1 MTAAV
6 FPCIPEMLKSDK
18 LTLDKTLKSQIEMVD
33 STNIN
38 VEIICILLLTLD
50 RICDASNIRK
60 NCSLYSL
67 NFVYQVLTKYI

>member
-38 VEIICILLLTLD
+38 VEIIDVFYYLHLIVS
-50 RICDASNIRK
+50 DASNIRK

-67 NFVYQVLTKYI
+67 VFIKC